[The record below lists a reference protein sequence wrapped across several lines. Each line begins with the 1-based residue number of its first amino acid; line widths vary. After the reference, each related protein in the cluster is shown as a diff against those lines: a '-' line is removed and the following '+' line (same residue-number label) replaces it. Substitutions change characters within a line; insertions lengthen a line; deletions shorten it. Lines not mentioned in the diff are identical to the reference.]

1 MFEEKWLTVNDCK
14 VRVRRGGSG
23 PTLLYLHGANG
34 AAKVPA
40 FLESFTAHFDVWVP
54 EHPGF
59 GESDAPDWLEN
70 IHDLAYFYSDFLHQ
84 LGLSKVHVIGSSI
97 GGWLAMEMAIREPQR
112 FSSMVLIGCAGIRLE
127 GTPPGDTFQ
136 WDPATAVRNTFVD
149 DKMVAFALSHPLEPA
164 TAQKNRRTVERLAFE
179 PRLHDPMLHKWLH
192 RIQCPV
198 QLAWGDQ
205 DKIMP
210 LAYGHAFAKLIPQS
224 QLVVYPNCGHLPQM
238 EQATEFAASSLKFMR
253 EVQPS

>member
-1 MFEEKWLTVNDCK
+1 MFEEKWLTVNGCK
-14 VRVRRGGSG
+14 LRVRRAGSG

-40 FLESFTAHFDVWVP
+40 FLESFTPHFDVWVP

-70 IHDLAYFYSDFLHQ
+70 IHDLAYFYSDFLNQ

-112 FSSMVLIGCAGIRLE
+112 FSSMVLIGSAGIHLE

-136 WDPATAVRNTFVD
+136 WDPVTAVRNTFVD
-149 DKMVAFALSHPLEPA
+149 DKMVAFALSHPPEPA
-164 TAQKNRRTVERLAFE
+164 TAQKNRHTVKLLAFE

-210 LAYGHAFAKLIPQS
+210 VAYGHAFAQLIPHS

-238 EQATEFAASSLKFMR
+238 EQATEFAASSLKFVR
-253 EVQPS
+253 EVQSS

>member
-1 MFEEKWLTVNDCK
+1 MFEEKRLTVNGCT
-14 VRVRRGGSG
+14 VRLRRAGAG
-23 PTLLYLHGANG
+23 PSLLYLHGANG

-40 FLESFTAHFDVWVP
+40 FLESFTPHFDVWVP

-59 GESDAPDWLEN
+59 GESDAPKWLEN
-70 IHDLAYFYSDFLHQ
+70 IHDLAYFYSDFLNQ

-127 GTPPGDTFQ
+127 ETPPGDTFK

-149 DKMVAFALSHPLEPA
+149 EKMVAFAMSHPLDPA
-164 TAQKNRRTVERLAFE
+164 TAQKNRRTVEQLAFE

-192 RIQCPV
+192 RIKCPV

-210 LAYGHAFAKLIPQS
+210 LAYGHAFSKLIPQS
-224 QLVVYPNCGHLPQM
+224 ELVVFPNCGHLPQM
-238 EQATEFAASSLKFMR
+238 EQAPEFAASSLKFML
-253 EVQPS
+253 EAASS